1 MRIDIVAIG
10 SLGDVRPAVAL
21 GVGLLR
27 DGHQVRIV
35 TLDGCEDLVRAHS
48 LRHLAIGRSAREI
61 ADTAAGGRWVEG
73 RGNTGGFLRGFVAVV
88 TSLIET
94 GIARYWRHAAD
105 VEAIIT
111 TPMGLLVGMH
121 IAERLGVPLIQAS
134 FVPTRHD
141 WIERRNFVTRVW
153 RDAAAAVFRQLFW
166 IKLRRTTNAARH
178 SVLSLPPL
186 PLLEPFSS
194 ATRTKMVLEAY
205 SPAVVPRPRDRDS
218 IHVTGYW
225 FLDDRANWQ
234 PSTELADF
242 LKEGAPPVFVGFGST
257 PFPDAGA
264 ATDALVAALRRTG
277 YRGVVLAGGSGLAT
291 GRLASHVLS
300 VDSVP
305 HSWLL
310 PRVSAAVHHGGAGVT
325 GAVLRAGL
333 PSVIVPIFGDQ
344 PFWGERVFAL
354 GAGPRPI
361 PARALTADSLASA
374 LSLTS
379 GMEMRRRAADL
390 GARIAKEDGVGR
402 AVELIDECLGVKS
415 GAQRAS

>member
-27 DGHQVRIV
+27 DGHQVRVV
-35 TLDGCEDLVRAHS
+35 TLDGCEDLVCAQS
-48 LRHLAIGRSAREI
+48 LRHLVIGSSAREI
-61 ADTAAGGRWVEG
+61 ADTTAGDRWVRG
-73 RGNTGGFLRGFVAVV
+73 RGNTRGFLRGFVAVV
-88 TSLIET
+88 TSLIGT
-94 GIARYWRHAAD
+94 GIDRYWRHVAE
-105 VEAIIT
+105 VEAIVT

-121 IAERLGVPLIQAS
+121 VAERLGVPLIQAS

-141 WIERRNFVTRVW
+141 WLERRKFMTRIR

-166 IKLRRTTNAARH
+166 MKLRRTTNAARF

-186 PLLEPFSS
+186 PLAEPFSS
-194 ATRTKMVLEAY
+194 NTRTRMVLEAY
-205 SPAVVPRPRDRDS
+205 SPAVVPRPRDRDRT
-218 IHVTGYW
+218 HVTGYW
-225 FLDDRANWQ
+225 FLDDHASWQ
-234 PSTELADF
+234 PSAELADF

-264 ATDALVAALRRTG
+264 ATDAIVTALRLTG
-277 YRGVVLAGGSGLAT
+277 NRGVLLAGGSGLAT
-291 GRLASHVLS
+291 GRLADHVLS
-300 VDSVP
+300 LDSVP

-354 GAGPRPI
+354 GAGPQPI
-361 PARALTADSLASA
+361 PARALTADSLAGAISR
-374 LSLTS
+374 TS
-379 GMEMRRRAADL
+379 DIEMRRRAADV
-390 GARIAKEDGVGR
+390 GARIAKEDGVAR
-402 AVELIDECLGVKS
+402 AVELIDECLGVRN